1 MEHSNTL
8 GIEPVGKLLIKQSVP
23 AAIGFLVMSIN
34 YIVDTIFIGHFVGS
48 VGIAAIAV
56 VMPISFFISSIGL
69 AIGIGGASII
79 SRALGAGNPE
89 RAGKTFG
96 TQMVM
101 TLGASLV
108 FLVAGYVFQESV
120 LSTFGGKGTILN
132 PAKVYFNVVL
142 FGTPFLAWAM
152 MSNNVIRAEG
162 KPRIAMM
169 VMVFPAIINII
180 LDPILIIGFNMGLYG
195 AAWATTIAYIASAT
209 YIIIFFLRGK
219 SEIQFKKEYITIN
232 GPIAG
237 EIFSIGG
244 VSMVRQGSVTILI
257 AVLNQTLFKYG
268 GETGVAIYGII
279 ARMMMFSL
287 FPVMGVVQGFMPIAG
302 YNYGAKSFSRVTET
316 VKKAI
321 TYGTG
326 VALVIFTL
334 IILFPTAIVK
344 VFTTDEMLIRLAP
357 RALVLVFFAIPLIT
371 MQLIGSAFFQAIGK
385 PLPALLLTLLKQG
398 IFLIPLVL
406 ILPYYYDLDG
416 VWYSFPIADI
426 LSTLITVIFLKR
438 ALGNLS
444 VKNIQSEYD
453 KYT

>member
-1 MEHSNTL
+1 MEHSNVL
-8 GIEPVGKLLIKQSVP
+8 GSEPIGKLLIKQSVP
-23 AAIGFLVMSIN
+23 AGIGFLVMSIN
-34 YIVDTIFIGHFVGS
+34 SIVDTIFVGHFVGS
-48 VGIAAIAV
+48 IGIAAIAV

-79 SRALGAGNPE
+79 SRTLGAGNPE

-108 FLVAGYVFQESV
+108 LLVAGYIFQESV
-120 LSTFGGKGTILN
+120 LSAFGGKGTILV
-132 PAKVYFNVVL
+132 PAKVYFNVIL

-169 VMVFPAIINII
+169 AMVLPAIINII

-195 AAWATTIAYIASAT
+195 AAWATTIAYIVSAA
-209 YIIIFFLRGK
+209 YIVIYFLRGK
-219 SEIQFKKEYITIN
+219 SEIQFKKKYLILDP
-232 GPIAG
+232 PIAG

-244 VSMVRQGSVTILI
+244 VSLVRQGSVTLLI
-257 AVLNQTLFKYG
+257 AILNQTLFKYG

-302 YNYGAKSFSRVTET
+302 YNYGAKSYIRVTET
-316 VKKAI
+316 VVKAVK
-321 TYGTG
+321 YGTG
-326 VALVIFTL
+326 VALLVFTL

-344 VFTTDEMLIRLAP
+344 IFTTDEMLIRLAP
-357 RALVLVFFAIPLIT
+357 RALVLVFMAIPLIT
-371 MQLIGSAFFQAIGK
+371 MQLIGSAYFQAIGK

-406 ILPYYYDLDG
+406 ILPYYFDLNG

-438 ALGNLS
+438 ALDSLPIN
-444 VKNIQSEYD
+444 NIQSVYD
-453 KYT
+453 K